1 MSSDD
6 TRKAVT
12 FFWPDPMT
20 PVNVLD
26 SSLIRYAFGERE
38 CSLRKLKPR
47 FRLGSVSLGHRKGDH
62 AKSHNEEQIKRT
74 L

>member
-38 CSLRKLKPR
+38 R
-47 FRLGSVSLGHRKGDH
+47 SLGNVSQRSGTEETEEGSCDDETGGC
-62 AKSHNEEQIKRT
+62 ANNENG
-74 L
+74 